1 MERGSGMRLPGR
13 EIRLCLKNPY
23 PRKCI
28 PEEVSAAEE
37 VLVRANSAVAEAEDS
52 ATGSEEVADHDVRG
66 FRNRFRGSS

>member
-37 VLVRANSAVAEAEDS
+37 VLVRANSAVAAAEDS
-52 ATGSEEVADHDVRG
+52 ATGSEEVADRERG
-66 FRNRFRGSS
+66 IFINRI